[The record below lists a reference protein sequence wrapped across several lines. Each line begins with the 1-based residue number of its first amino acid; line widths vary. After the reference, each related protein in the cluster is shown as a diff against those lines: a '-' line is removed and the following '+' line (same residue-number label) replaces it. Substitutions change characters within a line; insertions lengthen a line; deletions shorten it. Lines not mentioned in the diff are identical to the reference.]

1 MHGQRPVPQ
10 AKDQGKLVDN
20 AQASS
25 LKRIADIKLCPDKAA
40 CPWLEFRACEE
51 VLTENERLK
60 VENRD
65 LRGVFDVATE
75 AFKQKETEAQAL
87 RQENDVLR
95 KKLGEL
101 FQRPFARNTATHEE
115 EPAENPDQSIQTLTE
130 TGRKKR
136 GAPAGHR
143 GATRKKPEGQ
153 PDRTVFVLPEQC
165 PQCRSHNISPCHDTE
180 EHTQEDIVIVRPVL
194 TRFVK
199 QRGYCRDCGESFFP
213 LGKGERPK
221 GYIGP
226 VAVAVAGYLRYMI
239 KIPFDGVRK
248 ILSGLWGLDITSAAL
263 VGFDKKLA
271 ETGRPYYEQIADM
284 VRFSTGINVDET
296 SWPCG
301 SGMEWLWTFTNP
313 DCAFFKI
320 APSRAGSV
328 PVSVLG
334 EHYGGVLGSDCFSAY
349 NTLEALAKQ
358 KCLTHYERAAKNLE
372 KFYPH
377 DQPANLFAVCLKDI
391 FKRSRQAK
399 RDWLASI
406 IGDENANQMGKDF
419 EEELDQMVELPLAN
433 HDAENLR
440 KRLVTHRDENFTFLR
455 FKEIDPDN
463 NRAERALRPSVVM
476 RKITYGNNSQ
486 TGAFNH
492 ETLMSLMETAKLHDV
507 NPLDLMMNLASGTD
521 PGKIKSLLFASNTS

>member
-1 MHGQRPVPQ
+1 V
-10 AKDQGKLVDN
+10 AT
-20 AQASS
+20 AAE
-25 LKRIADIKLCPDKAA
+25 ICPRKQA
-40 CPWLEFRACEE
+40 CPHLGYLSCED
-51 VLTENERLK
+51 VLTEAQRLK
-60 VENRD
+60 AENRD
-65 LRGVFDVATE
+65 LRGVFDVATQ

-101 FQRPFARNTATHEE
+101 FQRPFARNTDTHEE
-115 EPAENPDQSIQTLTE
+115 EPAENPDQSIQNQTE
-130 TGRKKR
+130 TERKKR
-136 GAPAGHR
+136 GAPSGHR

-153 PDRTVFVLPEQC
+153 PDRTVFVYPEQC

-180 EHTQEDIVIVRPVL
+180 EHTQEDIVIVRPVM

-248 ILSGLWGLDITSAAL
+248 ILSGLWGLDITPAAL

-271 ETGRPYYEQIADM
+271 AAGRPCYEQIADM

-313 DCAFFKI
+313 DCTFFKI
-320 APSRAGSV
+320 APSRAGNV
-328 PVSVLG
+328 PTSVLG

-372 KFYPH
+372 KFYPQ

-391 FKRSRQAK
+391 FKRARQAK
-399 RDWLASI
+399 RDWLAGI
-406 IGDENANQMGKDF
+406 IGDEKANQMGEDF

-433 HDAENLR
+433 LDAENLR
-440 KRLVTHRDENFTFLR
+440 KRLVTHRDANFTFLR

-476 RKITYGNNSQ
+476 RKITYGNNSK
-486 TGAFNH
+486 TGARNH
-492 ETLMSLMETAKLHDV
+492 EILMSLVETAKLHDAD
-507 NPLDLMMNLASGTD
+507 PLDLMMSLAAGRDSD
-521 PGKIKSLLFASNTS
+521 EIKPALFGWDTS